1 MGEGI
6 VRRAP
11 RKDANHAA
19 VVKALEMVGCNVQD
33 LAAVGE
39 GCPDL
44 LIGIPTVRALAFVEI
59 KDGDKSPCERKL
71 TPHQVR
77 WHQEWNGYPVHIVE
91 SVSEALAI
99 VAAIKRGDL

>member
-1 MGEGI
+1 M
-6 VRRAP
+6 RRNP
-11 RKDANHAA
+11 RKDANHSA

-33 LAAVGE
+33 LAAVGD

-59 KDGDKSPCERKL
+59 KDGDKPPSRRAL
-71 TPHQVR
+71 TPDQVE
-77 WHQEWNGYPVHIVE
+77 WHQQWNGYPVHIVD

>member
-1 MGEGI
+1 M
-6 VRRAP
+6 RRNP
-11 RKDANHAA
+11 RKDANHSA

-33 LAAVGE
+33 LAAVGD

-59 KDGDKSPCERKL
+59 KDGDKSPSRRAL
-71 TPHQVR
+71 TPDQVE

-91 SVSEALAI
+91 SVSDALAI
-99 VAAIKRGDL
+99 VAAIKRGEL

>member
-1 MGEGI
+1 M
-6 VRRAP
+6 RRAP
-11 RKDANHAA
+11 RKDANHGD
-19 VVKALEMVGCNVQD
+19 VVKALEMVGCKVQD

-59 KDGDKSPCERKL
+59 KDGDKSPSRRAL
-71 TPHQVR
+71 TPDQVE
-77 WHQEWNGYPVHIVE
+77 WHQEWDGYPVHIVE
-91 SVSEALAI
+91 SVSDALAI

>member
-1 MGEGI
+1 M
-6 VRRAP
+6 RRAP
-11 RKDANHAA
+11 RKDANHGD

-59 KDGDKSPCERKL
+59 KDGDKSPSRRAL
-71 TPHQVR
+71 TPDQVE
-77 WHQEWNGYPVHIVE
+77 WHQEWDGYPVHIVE
-91 SVSEALAI
+91 SVSEALVI
-99 VAAIKRGDL
+99 VAAIKRGEL

>member
-1 MGEGI
+1 M
-6 VRRAP
+6 RRAP
-11 RKDANHAA
+11 RKDANHGD
-19 VVKALEMVGCNVQD
+19 VVKALEMVGCKVQD
-33 LAAVGE
+33 LAAVGD

-59 KDGDKSPCERKL
+59 KDGDKSPSRRAL
-71 TPHQVR
+71 TPDQVE
-77 WHQEWNGYPVHIVE
+77 WHQEWNGYPVHIVD